1 MLMDVPLT
9 ISEGAE
15 RRTEWPQ
22 TKAFWNCLRN
32 GPFSEAFKATLSQSL
47 AGIQYRAWVTAKH
60 GLNLLL
66 PHCLLSL
73 FAKTY

>member
-1 MLMDVPLT
+1 MLMYVPFT
-9 ISEGAE
+9 ISEEKSEEKNRVA
-15 RRTEWPQ
+15 TN
-22 TKAFWNCLRN
+22 KSLNCLRN

-47 AGIQYRAWVTAKH
+47 AGIQYWAWVTAKH

-66 PHCLLSL
+66 PNCLLSL